1 MKKILFRMMVI
12 FAMVCLLGITPSSAA
27 DKQKVVFGEEKHGID
42 NRRGPR
48 KVSRALGGID
58 GLNYC
63 LENYTAL
70 EPYSGESYPLE
81 AESVFYL
88 DEWIYLVDICYIAT
102 PGNFTR
108 YYIITDVVGTTVAA
122 TAITFTISTTGFYWA
137 TETISSSSLGIGSYV
152 YQSITLGPG
161 EWIMS
166 RPFTFIVED

>member
-1 MKKILFRMMVI
+1 MKKIFFRMMFT

-27 DKQKVVFGEEKHGID
+27 DKQKVVFGEKKHGID

-48 KVSRALGGID
+48 KVSRVLRGID
-58 GLNYC
+58 GLSYDV
-63 LENYTAL
+63 ENYTAL

-81 AESVFYL
+81 AESVFYI
-88 DEWIYLVDICYIAT
+88 DEWIYLVDMCYIGT

-108 YYIITDVVGTTVAA
+108 YYFITDVVGTTVA
-122 TAITFTISTTGFYWA
+122 TFWDVYTFSPTGYYWSYM
-137 TETISSSSLGIGSYV
+137 TVNSSDLGVGSYV

-166 RPFTFIVED
+166 RPFTFTVEY